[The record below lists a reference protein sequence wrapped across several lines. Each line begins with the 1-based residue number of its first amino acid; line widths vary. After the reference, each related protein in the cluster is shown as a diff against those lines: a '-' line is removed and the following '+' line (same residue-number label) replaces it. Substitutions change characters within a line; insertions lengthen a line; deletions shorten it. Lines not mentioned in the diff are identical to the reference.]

1 MAYTKLKF
9 SSDIEAVDILSMQE
23 MSVEEYREYLNGE
36 LLFVDHHGILRSGP
50 AEYPLAT
57 NKEQLEILISY
68 LQGLRSRVGSESI

>member
-9 SSDIEAVDILSMQE
+9 SNDIEAIDILSMQE

-36 LLFVDHHGILRSGP
+36 LLFVDHHDILRSGP

>member
-9 SSDIEAVDILSMQE
+9 SIDIEAVDIPSMQE
-23 MSVEEYREYLNGE
+23 MSVEEYQEYLNGE
-36 LLFVDHHGILRSGP
+36 LLFVDHHDILRSGP

-68 LQGLRSRVGSESI
+68 LQGLRSRVGFESI

>member
-9 SSDIEAVDILSMQE
+9 SNDIEAVDILSMQE

-36 LLFVDHHGILRSGP
+36 LLFVDHHDILRSGP

>member
-9 SSDIEAVDILSMQE
+9 SNDIEAVDILRMQE

-36 LLFVDHHGILRSGP
+36 LLFVDHHDILRSGP